1 MEPEIMELM
10 NYGILGLWTLSLL
23 YEKYNVN
30 KKMMAIIKD
39 NTDALKALKARL
51 K

>member
-1 MEPEIMELM
+1 MEAEIMELL

-39 NTDALKALKARL
+39 NTDALKSLKNKL